1 MTTRTPPLLAVGAAM
16 LWASAAA
23 QSPSAAGV
31 KNLSI
36 PAEPLANALNDLAQ
50 QSGLQVMFA
59 SELVAR
65 LKSPEVKGTLTA
77 TEALQRLLMNTGL
90 RYEFVNPHTIA
101 IVGPEAKPAAP
112 AVETQAPSAGSGGAQ
127 KPQTTNPNHQ
137 TSDPAAIT
145 GDKPMPRRSFFA
157 QLLGLSAA
165 CGAALHGGAVCAQDT
180 AAAAATEA
188 TTLDTVIVTA
198 RKRDESLAQV
208 PVSITAFTSQTLEN
222 YNIQSFDDYA
232 TKTPNISFAYGG
244 GPTGIADARTIA
256 IRGITGQNLFG
267 TAGATGF
274 YIDDTPVPGS
284 VDPRVLD
291 IDNIEVLKGPQG
303 TLYGESSLGGNVR
316 LVTKKPNLTED
327 TIGYMLEA
335 GATSGGGSPDAGASI
350 IGNVVLSPDL
360 LALRVVAFGNH
371 DAGYLTRTFPNP
383 PQGGTIGDIVTLPF
397 ADVPRT
403 SVGNQGADTSY
414 GGSLAFLLKVTD
426 DLEGRLRVMYQNT
439 EDHGFPATFA
449 PLPYPNEAHSPPYS
463 EYTPQYTVNRAFNVQ
478 PDALDRWALPSL
490 DVSYKGS
497 GYNVVSSTSYF
508 YRHTHD
514 LEDSS
519 YGTQQ
524 FFYYY
529 NYGANAVPNQPYTW
543 DGEHY
548 HNQITEEARISFD
561 PVHNLSGTA
570 GVFLSHSNVRFFI
583 PNTYAQGLSAA
594 TGWPNDLIWTQNN
607 PATQDDRSIFGE
619 LYYKFFDRFN
629 LTVGARRYW
638 LKQTNDYTANGFI
651 NLGPTPSSP
660 QENHE
665 QGIDPKAGLS
675 YQATDAVMFYASASK
690 GFRAG
695 GAQENFPACALPGLP
710 LADIEHIKS
719 DTLWSYEGG
728 IKWQVPQTGLLITG
742 AGFHIN
748 WDNLQ
753 QQVALPCG
761 FYLQLNG
768 GSASINGG
776 EIELAGH
783 LTHELELR
791 LGVGYEST
799 EIVNPGALSNAG
811 ITAGSPIPDVPN
823 WTATLG
829 AVYTQALTATLDG
842 FVSADYSYTGNSIS
856 LVNGGL
862 TSDGHGLFGSRAP
875 YSLANLRLGVRH
887 EKQELSLNFHNLGNA
902 KPNLGDI
909 GYVGYSQFEPGYQV
923 PIPQVATL
931 QPFTVMIQYKN
942 NF

>member
-1 MTTRTPPLLAVGAAM
+1 MTTRTRPLLAVGAVM
-16 LWASAAA
+16 LWTGAAA
-23 QSPSAAGV
+23 QNPSAASV
-31 KNLSI
+31 RNLSI

-59 SELVAR
+59 SDLVAR
-65 LKSPEVKGTLTA
+65 LKSPEVKGALTA
-77 TEALQRLLMNTGL
+77 TEALQRLLTNTGL
-90 RYEFVNPHTIA
+90 RYEFVNPHTIT
-101 IVGPEAKPAAP
+101 IVGPEPKAAAP
-112 AVETQAPSAGSGGAQ
+112 ADAKAPPAGSEGTQ
-127 KPQTTNPNHQ
+127 KPPPVNPNNQ
-137 TSDPAAIT
+137 TAAPAATT
-145 GDKPMPRRSFFA
+145 GEKPMPRRSFFA

-165 CGAALHGGAVCAQDT
+165 CGAALHGGAACAQDT
-180 AAAAATEA
+180 AATAGATEA

-222 YNIQSFDDYA
+222 YNIQSFSDYA

-291 IDNIEVLKGPQG
+291 VDNIEVLKGPQG
-303 TLYGESSLGGNVR
+303 TLYGQSSLGGNVR
-316 LVTKKPNLTED
+316 IVTKKPNLTED
-327 TIGYMLEA
+327 SIGYMVEA
-335 GATSGGGSPDAGASI
+335 GATSGGGSPDDGASV
-350 IGNVVLSPDL
+350 IGNVVLSPDRM
-360 LALRVVAFGNH
+360 ALRVVAFGNH

-383 PQGGTIGDIVTLPF
+383 PQGGTIGDVVTAPY

-403 SVGNQGADTSY
+403 SVGNQGANTSY
-414 GGSLAFLLKVTD
+414 GGSVALLLKMTD
-426 DLEGRLRVMYQNT
+426 NLEGRLRVLYQNT

-449 PLPYPNEAHSPPYS
+449 PLPFPNEARNPPYS
-463 EYTPQYTVNRAFNVQ
+463 EFTPQYTINRAFNVQ
-478 PDALDRWALPSL
+478 PDAIDRWALPSL
-490 DVSYKGS
+490 DLSYKGE
-497 GYNVVSSTSYF
+497 GFNVVSSTSYF

-514 LEDSS
+514 LEDST
-519 YGTQQ
+519 YGTEQ

-529 NYGANAVPNQPYTW
+529 GYGANSVPNQPFTW
-543 DGEHY
+543 DGEHH

-570 GVFLSHSNVRFFI
+570 GVFVSHTNVLFYI
-583 PNTYAQGLSAA
+583 PNTYAQGLTAA
-594 TGWPNDLIWTQNN
+594 TGWPNDVIWTQSN
-607 PATQDDRSIFGE
+607 PGTQDDRSIFGE
-619 LYYKFFDRFN
+619 LYYKFLERFN

-638 LKQTNDYTANGFI
+638 LKQTTDYTANGFI
-651 NLGPTPSSP
+651 NLGETPSSP
-660 QENHE
+660 QSNHE
-665 QGIDPKAGLS
+665 QGIDPKAGIS
-675 YQATDAVMFYASASK
+675 YQATDALMVYASATK

-695 GAQENFPACALPGLP
+695 GAQANFPACQLPGLP
-710 LADIEHIKS
+710 LTDIEHIKS
-719 DTLWSYEGG
+719 DTLWTYEGG
-728 IKWQVPQTGLLITG
+728 IKWQSPTGFLLTG

-748 WDNLQ
+748 WDNVQ

-776 EIELAGH
+776 EVELAGH
-783 LTHELELR
+783 VTPALEVHV
-791 LGVGYEST
+791 GAGYEST
-799 EIVNPGALSNAG
+799 AIVNPGALSNAG
-811 ITAGSPIPDVPN
+811 ITPGMQIPAVPA
-823 WTATLG
+823 WTGTLG
-829 AVYTQALTATLDG
+829 AVYTQALTSSLDG
-842 FVSADYSYTGNSIS
+842 FVSADYSYTGNSVS
-856 LVNGGL
+856 LLNGGL

-875 YSLANLRLGVRH
+875 YSLANARFGVRH

-909 GYVGYSQFEPGYQV
+909 GYVGYAQFEPGYQV
-923 PIPQVATL
+923 PVPQVATL
-931 QPFTVMIQYKN
+931 QPFTVLIQYKN

>member
-1 MTTRTPPLLAVGAAM
+1 
-16 LWASAAA
+16 
-23 QSPSAAGV
+23 
-31 KNLSI
+31 
-36 PAEPLANALNDLAQ
+36 
-50 QSGLQVMFA
+50 
-59 SELVAR
+59 
-65 LKSPEVKGTLTA
+65 
-77 TEALQRLLMNTGL
+77 
-90 RYEFVNPHTIA
+90 
-101 IVGPEAKPAAP
+101 
-112 AVETQAPSAGSGGAQ
+112 
-127 KPQTTNPNHQ
+127 
-137 TSDPAAIT
+137 
-145 GDKPMPRRSFFA
+145 
-157 QLLGLSAA
+157 
-165 CGAALHGGAVCAQDT
+165 
-180 AAAAATEA
+180 
-188 TTLDTVIVTA
+188 
-198 RKRDESLAQV
+198 
-208 PVSITAFTSQTLEN
+208 
-222 YNIQSFDDYA
+222 
-232 TKTPNISFAYGG
+232 
-244 GPTGIADARTIA
+244 
-256 IRGITGQNLFG
+256 
-267 TAGATGF
+267 
-274 YIDDTPVPGS
+274 
-284 VDPRVLD
+284 
-291 IDNIEVLKGPQG
+291 
-303 TLYGESSLGGNVR
+303 VR

-327 TIGYMLEA
+327 SIGYMLEA
-335 GATSGGGSPDAGASI
+335 GATSGGGSPDGGASV
-350 IGNVVLSPDL
+350 IGNLVLSPDL

-463 EYTPQYTVNRAFNVQ
+463 EYIPQYTVNRDFNVQ

-490 DVSYKGS
+490 DVTYKGN
-497 GYNVVSSTSYF
+497 GFNVVSSTSYF

-529 NYGANAVPNQPYTW
+529 DYGANAVPNQPYTW

-548 HNQITEEARISFD
+548 HSQTTEEARISFD

-570 GVFLSHSNVRFFI
+570 GVFLSHSNVRFYI

-638 LKQTNDYTANGFI
+638 LKQTTDYTADGFI
-651 NLGPTPSSP
+651 NLGATPSSP
-660 QENHE
+660 QQNHE
-665 QGIDPKAGLS
+665 QGVDPKAGLS
-675 YQATDAVMFYASASK
+675 YQATDALMVYASAAK

-710 LADIEHIKS
+710 LSDIEHVKS

-728 IKWQVPQTGLLITG
+728 VKWQVPQTGLLITG

-748 WDNLQ
+748 WDNVQ

-776 EIELAGH
+776 EVELAGH
-783 LTHELELR
+783 LTRELELR

-799 EIVNPGALSNAG
+799 EIVNPGELSHAG
-811 ITAGSPIPDVPN
+811 ITAGTPIPDVPD

-829 AVYTQALTATLDG
+829 AVYTRAITSALDG
-842 FVSADYSYTGNSIS
+842 FVSADYSYTGNSIA
-856 LVNGGL
+856 LLNGGL

-875 YSLANLRLGVRH
+875 YSLANLRMGVRH
-887 EKQELSLNFHNLGNA
+887 EKQELSLNFHNIGNA

-909 GYVGYSQFEPGYQV
+909 GYVGYAQFERDYTTPGSQV
-923 PIPQVATL
+923 GTPIPQVATL

>member
-1 MTTRTPPLLAVGAAM
+1 
-16 LWASAAA
+16 
-23 QSPSAAGV
+23 
-31 KNLSI
+31 
-36 PAEPLANALNDLAQ
+36 
-50 QSGLQVMFA
+50 
-59 SELVAR
+59 
-65 LKSPEVKGTLTA
+65 
-77 TEALQRLLMNTGL
+77 MNPT
-90 RYEFVNPHTIA
+90 
-101 IVGPEAKPAAP
+101 
-112 AVETQAPSAGSGGAQ
+112 
-127 KPQTTNPNHQ
+127 HQ
-137 TSDPAAIT
+137 TADPAATT

-165 CGAALHGGAVCAQDT
+165 CGVAFHGGAACAQDST
-180 AAAAATEA
+180 AGATTMEA

-222 YNIQSFDDYA
+222 YNVQSFDDYA

-327 TIGYMLEA
+327 TIGYMVEA
-335 GATSGGGSPDAGASI
+335 GATSGGGSPDGGVGV
-350 IGNVVLSPDL
+350 IGNLVLSPDV

-383 PQGGTIGDIVTLPF
+383 PQGGTLGDIVTLPF
-397 ADVPRT
+397 EAVPRT

-414 GGSLAFLLKVTD
+414 GGSVALLLKMTD
-426 DLEGRLRVMYQNT
+426 DLEWRLRVLYQNT

-463 EYTPQYTVNRAFNVQ
+463 EYIPQYTVNRDFNVQ
-478 PDALDRWALPSL
+478 PDALDRWALPSV
-490 DVSYKGS
+490 DVNYKGS
-497 GYNVVSSTSYF
+497 GFNVVSSTSYF

-524 FFYYY
+524 FFYHYD
-529 NYGANAVPNQPYTW
+529 YGANALANQPYTW

-570 GVFLSHSNVRFFI
+570 GVFLSHTNARFYI
-583 PNTYAQGLSAA
+583 PNTYAQGLTAA

-607 PATQDDRSIFGE
+607 PDTQDDRSIFGE
-619 LYYKFFDRFN
+619 LYYKFLDRFN

-638 LKQTNDYTANGFI
+638 LKQTADYTANGFI

-660 QENHE
+660 QDNHE
-665 QGIDPKAGLS
+665 QGVDPKAGLS
-675 YQATDAVMFYASASK
+675 YQATDAVMLYASATK

-695 GAQENFPACALPGLP
+695 GAQFNFPPCALPGLP
-710 LADIEHIKS
+710 LTDIEHIKS

-728 IKWQVPQTGLLITG
+728 VKWQVPQTGLLITG

-748 WDNLQ
+748 WDNVQ

-776 EIELAGH
+776 EVELAGH

-811 ITAGSPIPDVPN
+811 ITAGTPIPDVPD

-829 AVYTQALTATLDG
+829 VVYTRALTEALDG

-856 LVNGGL
+856 LLNGGL

-875 YSLANLRLGVRH
+875 YSLANLRMGVRH
-887 EKQELSLNFHNLGNA
+887 ERQELSLNLKNLGNA

-909 GYVGYSQFEPGYQV
+909 GYVGYAQFERDYTAPGSQV
-923 PIPQVATL
+923 GTPIPQVATL
-931 QPFTVMIQYKN
+931 QPFTVMLQYKN

>member
-1 MTTRTPPLLAVGAAM
+1 M
-16 LWASAAA
+16 
-23 QSPSAAGV
+23 
-31 KNLSI
+31 
-36 PAEPLANALNDLAQ
+36 
-50 QSGLQVMFA
+50 
-59 SELVAR
+59 
-65 LKSPEVKGTLTA
+65 
-77 TEALQRLLMNTGL
+77 
-90 RYEFVNPHTIA
+90 
-101 IVGPEAKPAAP
+101 
-112 AVETQAPSAGSGGAQ
+112 
-127 KPQTTNPNHQ
+127 
-137 TSDPAAIT
+137 
-145 GDKPMPRRSFFA
+145 
-157 QLLGLSAA
+157 
-165 CGAALHGGAVCAQDT
+165 
-180 AAAAATEA
+180 
-188 TTLDTVIVTA
+188 
-198 RKRDESLAQV
+198 
-208 PVSITAFTSQTLEN
+208 SITAFTSQNLEN
-222 YNIQSFDDYA
+222 YNIQSFNDYA

-244 GPTGIADARTIA
+244 GPTGIAEARTIA

-335 GATSGGGSPDAGASI
+335 GATSGGGSPDGGASV
-350 IGNVVLSPDL
+350 IGNLVLSPDR

-397 ADVPRT
+397 EAVPRT

-414 GGSLAFLLKVTD
+414 GGSLALLLKVTD
-426 DLEGRLRVMYQNT
+426 NLEGRLRVMYQNT

-463 EYTPQYTVNRAFNVQ
+463 EYIPQYTVNRAFNVQ
-478 PDALDRWALPSL
+478 PDAIDRWALPSL
-490 DVSYKGS
+490 DVNYKGS
-497 GYNVVSSTSYF
+497 GFNVVSSTSYF

-519 YGTQQ
+519 YGTEQ

-529 NYGANAVPNQPYTW
+529 NYGANALANQPFTW

-629 LTVGARRYW
+629 LTVGARALLAEADGRLHGQRLHQPW
-638 LKQTNDYTANGFI
+638 RRRRAARRRI
-651 NLGPTPSSP
+651 MSRASIPRRASPTRRPMPSCSTP
-660 QENHE
+660 R
-665 QGIDPKAGLS
+665 PP
-675 YQATDAVMFYASASK
+675 K

-695 GAQENFPACALPGLP
+695 GAQFNFPACALAGLP
-710 LADIEHIKS
+710 LSGHRAH
-719 DTLWSYEGG
+719 
-728 IKWQVPQTGLLITG
+728 QVRH
-742 AGFHIN
+742 A
-748 WDNLQ
+748 
-753 QQVALPCG
+753 
-761 FYLQLNG
+761 
-768 GSASINGG
+768 
-776 EIELAGH
+776 
-783 LTHELELR
+783 LELR
-791 LGVGYEST
+791 GRHQVAGAADRDCSSRARAST
-799 EIVNPGALSNAG
+799 STGITCSSRWRCPAASTCSSTAARPRSTAVRSSSRVISRPSSSCASAPATRAPRSSIPARSPMPASRRARRSRTCRTGRRRSVPCTRALS
-811 ITAGSPIPDVPN
+811 PR
-823 WTATLG
+823 
-829 AVYTQALTATLDG
+829 QLDG

-856 LVNGGL
+856 LLNGGL

-875 YSLANLRLGVRH
+875 YSLANLRFGVRH

-909 GYVGYSQFEPGYQV
+909 GYVGYAQFEPGYQV

>member
-1 MTTRTPPLLAVGAAM
+1 MT
-16 LWASAAA
+16 
-23 QSPSAAGV
+23 
-31 KNLSI
+31 
-36 PAEPLANALNDLAQ
+36 
-50 QSGLQVMFA
+50 
-59 SELVAR
+59 
-65 LKSPEVKGTLTA
+65 
-77 TEALQRLLMNTGL
+77 
-90 RYEFVNPHTIA
+90 
-101 IVGPEAKPAAP
+101 
-112 AVETQAPSAGSGGAQ
+112 
-127 KPQTTNPNHQ
+127 
-137 TSDPAAIT
+137 
-145 GDKPMPRRSFFA
+145 
-157 QLLGLSAA
+157 
-165 CGAALHGGAVCAQDT
+165 
-180 AAAAATEA
+180 
-188 TTLDTVIVTA
+188 
-198 RKRDESLAQV
+198 
-208 PVSITAFTSQTLEN
+208 
-222 YNIQSFDDYA
+222 
-232 TKTPNISFAYGG
+232 
-244 GPTGIADARTIA
+244 DA
-256 IRGITGQNLFG
+256 
-267 TAGATGF
+267 
-274 YIDDTPVPGS
+274 
-284 VDPRVLD
+284 
-291 IDNIEVLKGPQG
+291 
-303 TLYGESSLGGNVR
+303 
-316 LVTKKPNLTED
+316 
-327 TIGYMLEA
+327 
-335 GATSGGGSPDAGASI
+335 
-350 IGNVVLSPDL
+350 
-360 LALRVVAFGNH
+360 
-371 DAGYLTRTFPNP
+371 
-383 PQGGTIGDIVTLPF
+383 
-397 ADVPRT
+397 
-403 SVGNQGADTSY
+403 
-414 GGSLAFLLKVTD
+414 
-426 DLEGRLRVMYQNT
+426 LEGRLRVLYQNT

-497 GYNVVSSTSYF
+497 GFNVVSSTSYF

-638 LKQTNDYTANGFI
+638 LKQTTDYTADGFI

-665 QGIDPKAGLS
+665 QGIDPKVGLS
-675 YQATDAVMFYASASK
+675 YQATDALMVYASASK

-695 GAQENFPACALPGLP
+695 GAQANFPACALPGLP
-710 LADIEHIKS
+710 LAEIEHIKS

-728 IKWQVPQTGLLITG
+728 VKWQVPQTGLLITG

-748 WDNLQ
+748 WDNFQ

-776 EIELAGH
+776 EVELAGH

-791 LGVGYEST
+791 LGVGYETT

-829 AVYTQALTATLDG
+829 AVYTRALTAALDG

-862 TSDGHGLFGSRAP
+862 TSDGHGLFASRAP
-875 YSLANLRLGVRH
+875 YSLANLRMGVRH

>member
-1 MTTRTPPLLAVGAAM
+1 M
-16 LWASAAA
+16 
-23 QSPSAAGV
+23 
-31 KNLSI
+31 NL
-36 PAEPLANALNDLAQ
+36 
-50 QSGLQVMFA
+50 
-59 SELVAR
+59 
-65 LKSPEVKGTLTA
+65 
-77 TEALQRLLMNTGL
+77 
-90 RYEFVNPHTIA
+90 
-101 IVGPEAKPAAP
+101 
-112 AVETQAPSAGSGGAQ
+112 
-127 KPQTTNPNHQ
+127 NHQ
-137 TSDPAAIT
+137 TADSAAT

-165 CGAALHGGAVCAQDT
+165 CGAALHGGGVCAQDT
-180 AAAAATEA
+180 TAAAATEA
-188 TTLDTVIVTA
+188 ATLDTVIVTA

-232 TKTPNISFAYGG
+232 TKTPNVSFAYGG

-316 LVTKKPNLTED
+316 LVTKKPNLSED

-335 GATSGGGSPDAGASI
+335 GATSGGGSPDAGASV
-350 IGNVVLSPDL
+350 IGNVVLSPDR
-360 LALRVVAFGNH
+360 LAMRVVAFGNH
-371 DAGYLTRTFPNP
+371 DAGYLTRTFPTP

-397 ADVPRT
+397 DAVPRT

-414 GGSLAFLLKVTD
+414 GGSVAFLVKLTD
-426 DLEGRLRVMYQNT
+426 DLEGRLRVLYQNT

-449 PLPYPNEAHSPPYS
+449 PLPYPNEAHSAPYS
-463 EYTPQYTVNRAFNVQ
+463 EYIPQYTVNRAFDVQ
-478 PDALDRWALPSL
+478 PDALDRWALPSV
-490 DVSYKGS
+490 DVDYKGN
-497 GYNVVSSTSYF
+497 GYNIVSSTSYF

-529 NYGANAVPNQPYTW
+529 NYGANAVANQPYMW

-548 HNQITEEARISFD
+548 HSQITEEARISFD
-561 PVHNLSGTA
+561 PVHNLSGTG
-570 GVFLSHSNVRFFI
+570 GVFLSHSNVRFYI

-607 PATQDDRSIFGE
+607 PATEDDRSIFGE

-638 LKQTNDYTANGFI
+638 LKQTSDYTANGFI

-665 QGIDPKAGLS
+665 QGIDPKMGLS
-675 YQATDAVMFYASASK
+675 YQVTDALMLYASATK

-695 GAQENFPACALPGLP
+695 GAQANFPACELPGLP
-710 LADIEHIKS
+710 VSEIEHVQS

-728 IKWQVPQTGLLITG
+728 VKWQVPQTGLLITG

-748 WDNLQ
+748 WDKFQ

-783 LTHELELR
+783 LTQELELR
-791 LGVGYEST
+791 FGVGYEST
-799 EIVNPGALSNAG
+799 EVVNPGALANAG

-829 AVYTQALTATLDG
+829 VVYTRALSAALDG

-856 LVNGGL
+856 LLNGGL
-862 TSDGHGLFGSRAP
+862 TADGQGLFGSRAP
-875 YSLANLRLGVRH
+875 YSLANLRMGVRH

-909 GYVGYSQFEPGYQV
+909 GYVGYAQFEPDYKT